1 MNTGSRRAF
10 LLGISGL
17 ALAACNPDRFTE
29 DAGAR
34 IDEGGF
40 GNPTANNIL
49 IQTGQRPY
57 VINLAERFAREVPD
71 TVTFEFDSVALDG
84 AARQVL
90 LQQAN
95 WIRQFPEVRFRV
107 FGHADLVG
115 SSAYNRQLGL
125 RRARAVVDFL
135 VRNGVS
141 RARLE
146 AVISHGDTQPLIQTP
161 DRERRNR
168 RAVTEVAGFVQRHP
182 TVLNGQYGDMIFRQ
196 YVGGSGTGSSAPP
209 SRI

>member
-1 MNTGSRRAF
+1 MTTHSRRAF

-17 ALAACNPDRFTE
+17 ALAACNPDRFTSE
-29 DAGAR
+29 AGADL
-34 IDEGGF
+34 DEGGF

-49 IQTGQRPY
+49 IHTGQRPY

-71 TVTFEFDSVALDG
+71 TVTFAFDSAVLD
-84 AARQVL
+84 AQARQTL

-125 RRARAVVDFL
+125 RRARAVVNFL
-135 VRNGVS
+135 VSNGVS
-141 RARLE
+141 RSRLD
-146 AVISHGDTQPLIQTP
+146 AVISQGDTQPLIQTN

-168 RAVTEVAGFVQRHP
+168 RAVTEVAGFMQRHP
-182 TVLNGQYGDMIFRQ
+182 TVMNGQYGNIVFRQ
-196 YVGGSGTGSSAPP
+196 YVGGSSAAASPPP
-209 SRI
+209 SQI